1 MEADFEVGFC
11 LKDRVIPRAVLYFT
25 GEVKDEEDAE
35 SSDSEMSNLHVVY
48 ENSDDEKAE
57 ELATDEGDGDKQD

>member
-1 MEADFEVGFC
+1 MEADFEIGFC

-35 SSDSEMSNLHVVY
+35 STDSEMSNLQVVY
-48 ENSDDEKAE
+48 ENTDDEKAE
-57 ELATDEGDGDKQD
+57 ELENDGDGDKQD